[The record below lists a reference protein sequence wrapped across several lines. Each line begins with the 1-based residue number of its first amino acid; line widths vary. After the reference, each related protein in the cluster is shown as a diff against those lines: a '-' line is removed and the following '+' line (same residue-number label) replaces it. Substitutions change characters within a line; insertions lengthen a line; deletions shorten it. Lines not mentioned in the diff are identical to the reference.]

1 MVIVDTSVWIS
12 HFKKGENIL
21 TSLLNKGEV
30 ALHDFIIGELAC
42 GSLNKRGTILSLLQD
57 LHRVDTITIV
67 EYLIF
72 IEKFN
77 LNGKGLGFVDIN
89 LLASAKISGYPLYT
103 FDKKLFTTAKELHLN
118 F

>member
-1 MVIVDTSVWIS
+1 MVIVDTSVWIN

-21 TSLLNKGEV
+21 ISLLNNGGV
-30 ALHDFIIGELAC
+30 ALHDFILGELAC
-42 GSLNKRGTILSLLQD
+42 GNLKDRRKILSLLQD
-57 LHRVDTITIV
+57 LHRVETITIA

-72 IEKFN
+72 IEKFK

-89 LLASAKISGYPLYT
+89 LLASAKISGYSLYT
-103 FDKKLFTTAKELHLN
+103 FDKKLLTTAKELHLN

>member
-1 MVIVDTSVWIS
+1 MVIVDTSVWIN
-12 HFKKGENIL
+12 HFRKGEKTL

-30 ALHDFIIGELAC
+30 ALHNFIIGELAC
-42 GSLNKRGTILSLLQD
+42 GNLNNRGTILSLLQD
-57 LHRVDTITIV
+57 LHRVDCITID

-89 LLASAKISGYPLYT
+89 LLASARLSGYPLFTY
-103 FDKKLFTTAKELHLN
+103 DKKLLTAANELHLN

>member
-1 MVIVDTSVWIS
+1 MVIVDTSVWIN
-12 HFKKGENIL
+12 HFTKGENVL
-21 TSLLNKGEV
+21 TSLLNKGKV
-30 ALHDFIIGELAC
+30 VIHDFIIGELAC
-42 GSLNKRGTILSLLQD
+42 GNLSNRGKILSLLQD
-57 LHRVDTITIV
+57 LNRVNPITIE

-77 LNGKGLGFVDIN
+77 LNGRGLGFVDIN
-89 LLASAKISGYPLYT
+89 LLASAKISGYSLYT